1 MIKDYFRLA
10 YLSTKKRKIRSW
22 LTMVGIFIG
31 IAAVVALIS
40 LSQGLKVAI
49 SEQFSNLG
57 TDKIVITASGG
68 GFGPPG
74 TAIES
79 PLTIDDE
86 EKIKKVRGVDLVVGR
101 LIKIV
106 QLDFNKERKFT
117 YAVSVPREKEERDLV
132 IEVND
137 YQIGKGRFLDKE
149 SKYDVVIGYK
159 TANDF
164 FNNKVEIRDKIKIQ
178 NKNFKVIGILKKA
191 GNPQRDDSV
200 VLPEESLREILNL
213 GNELDVIPLKVKG
226 GEKEVPFVAERV
238 KKTLRK
244 HRNVEEGKEDFE
256 VEVPQNLI
264 ATLTNILLVV
274 QGVLVG
280 IASISLIVGGIG
292 IMNTMY
298 TSVLERTR
306 EIGIMKSFG
315 ATQKNI
321 FSLFLIESGLLGML
335 GGIIGVSL
343 GFIISKSV
351 EYFSF
356 QYYQNQLIRAEF
368 SPYLLIGA
376 LLFAFLVG
384 TLSGSL
390 PARQA
395 AKLKPIEAMRK

>member
-1 MIKDYFRLA
+1 M
-10 YLSTKKRKIRSW
+10 
-22 LTMVGIFIG
+22 
-31 IAAVVALIS
+31 
-40 LSQGLKVAI
+40 
-49 SEQFSNLG
+49 
-57 TDKIVITASGG
+57 
-68 GFGPPG
+68 
-74 TAIES
+74 
-79 PLTIDDE
+79 
-86 EKIKKVRGVDLVVGR
+86 
-101 LIKIV
+101 
-106 QLDFNKERKFT
+106 
-117 YAVSVPREKEERDLV
+117 
-132 IEVND
+132 
-137 YQIGKGRFLDKE
+137 
-149 SKYDVVIGYK
+149 
-159 TANDF
+159 
-164 FNNKVEIRDKIKIQ
+164 
-178 NKNFKVIGILKKA
+178 
-191 GNPQRDDSV
+191 
-200 VLPEESLREILNL
+200 
-213 GNELDVIPLKVKG
+213 
-226 GEKEVPFVAERV
+226 
-238 KKTLRK
+238 
-244 HRNVEEGKEDFE
+244 
-256 VEVPQNLI
+256 
-264 ATLTNILLVV
+264 